1 MMIYLEMK
9 TKNMTQE
16 TLKQL
21 KELNNELVKLY
32 EALDRLIYSEM
43 ELRDKLQKVVELLQ
57 NK

>member
-1 MMIYLEMK
+1 
-9 TKNMTQE
+9 MTQE

>member
-1 MMIYLEMK
+1 MK

>member
-1 MMIYLEMK
+1 M
-9 TKNMTQE
+9 TKE

-21 KELNNELVKLY
+21 KELNEELVKLS
-32 EALDRLIYSEM
+32 EVVDRLIYAEI